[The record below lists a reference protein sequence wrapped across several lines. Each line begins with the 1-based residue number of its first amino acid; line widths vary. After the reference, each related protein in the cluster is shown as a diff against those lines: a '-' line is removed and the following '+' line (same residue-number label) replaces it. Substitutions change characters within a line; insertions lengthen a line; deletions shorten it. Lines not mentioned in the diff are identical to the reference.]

1 MASFDTS
8 MREPPPGSA
17 RRRAAFAAA
26 FAALA
31 CASSHAGGVA
41 DRFQSLERCWYVV
54 EETVV
59 PVNLPRVLIDVSPAP
74 GFAMRRVRFRDSA
87 KPAGLI
93 TEVVVSADRAHEL
106 LEALAQRRNECA
118 GASR

>member
-1 MASFDTS
+1 
-8 MREPPPGSA
+8 MRALAPGSA
-17 RRRAAFAAA
+17 RRRAVFAAS
-26 FAALA
+26 FAALS
-31 CASSHAGGVA
+31 CVSSHAGGVA

-74 GFAMRRVRFRDSA
+74 GPAMRRVRFRDSA

-118 GASR
+118 GGSR

>member
-1 MASFDTS
+1 
-8 MREPPPGSA
+8 MRALAPGSA
-17 RRRAAFAAA
+17 RRRAVFAAS

-74 GFAMRRVRFRDSA
+74 GSAMRRVRFRDSA
-87 KPAGLI
+87 KPVGLI

-118 GASR
+118 GGSR